1 MRRLSRFVFVIL
13 LVALVVRTEIS
24 YGVFVALALLFIMS
38 SVLPRMG
45 VRRLET
51 SRSQPDR
58 VFHGE
63 SIIVDLNVA
72 NRGPFPVPWL
82 EVADRAPLDLVAR
95 GDGSERRHV
104 VSLGPGE
111 SRLIQY
117 RLHAARR
124 GYHRIGPATLEA
136 GDWFGVFRSSP
147 PAIEGSAVIVYPK
160 IVPLEGGN
168 LPARAPYA
176 SLRQPMSLQRDPN
189 RIIGVREY
197 QPGDPLRAIHWPA
210 SAATG
215 TTVVKQYEPADA
227 RDLILSVDLGR
238 NGYPQS
244 RRFVGPEL
252 GITAAASLAHH
263 AVTVVDQPVGLFIRG
278 LDAASGV
285 VTETYLP
292 PRRTRA
298 HLTLLLE
305 MLARFH
311 TVPRLDYPTALSQA
325 AGRFPWAATL
335 VVCAG
340 DTRPELAGVLH
351 ELRSRGI
358 VPAIVVTG
366 AVTNPLPGG
375 IALSTIARE
384 RDIRTL

>member
-1 MRRLSRFVFVIL
+1 MRRLSRFVLVIV
-13 LVALVVRTEIS
+13 LVALFVRTEIS
-24 YGVFVALALLFIMS
+24 YGIAVALAMLFIMS
-38 SVLPRMG
+38 SVMPRLG
-45 VRRLET
+45 LKRLVASRR
-51 SRSQPDR
+51 QPDR

-63 SIIVDLNVA
+63 SVTVQLTIENG
-72 NRGPFPVPWL
+72 GPLPLPWL
-82 EVADRAPLDLVAR
+82 EIADRAPLDLVAH
-95 GDGSERRHV
+95 GKGSERRHV

-111 SRLIQY
+111 TRLVEY
-117 RLHAARR
+117 RLSAARR

-136 GDWFGVFRSSP
+136 GDWLGAFRASP
-147 PAIEGSAVIVYPK
+147 PDIDGRPLIVYPK
-160 IVPLEGGN
+160 IIPLEAGN

-215 TTVVKQYEPADA
+215 TTLVKQYEPADA

-298 HLTLLLE
+298 HLMLILE
-305 MLARFH
+305 MLARFQ
-311 TVPRLDYPTALSQA
+311 TVPRLDFPASLSLA

-335 VVCAG
+335 VVCVG
-340 DTRPELAGVLH
+340 DTRPELGAALH

-358 VPAIVVTG
+358 SPAAIVTG
-366 AVTNPLPGG
+366 ALTNPLPQG
-375 IALSTIARE
+375 ISHAAVSRE